1 MTDAHQLELAR
12 HGGDGV
18 IFTVSELNR
27 TVRDVLE
34 ANFADVW
41 VEGELSNLA
50 MPRSGHMYFSLKDAR
65 CQVRCAMFR
74 SRNQRLTFTP
84 ADGLQVLVHAQ
95 IGLYEER
102 GEYQLI
108 VEQMES
114 AGDGRLRLA
123 FEQLKQRLAAEGLF
137 EQRHKKPIPGLP
149 RQLGVITSPTGAAIR
164 DILSVLKRRFPG
176 LPVIIYPTAVQGEQA
191 ADQIVAA
198 LARANRR
205 RECDTLIL
213 SRGGGSLE
221 DLWPFN
227 EERVAR
233 AIFAS
238 ELPIV
243 VGVGHEI
250 DFTIADLVADLR
262 APTPSASAELVS
274 PDQSQLF
281 DQFMASEERL
291 KRQMLGL
298 LNFQR
303 QRLNW
308 IGKRLIHPGR
318 RLQNLAQRLDELQAR
333 MFGAGRQTLRARGA
347 RLAEAR
353 ARLYGLNP
361 IHTLRAQESMRRTL
375 QLRLHNAIRTSL
387 KERHATLMA
396 LAATLNAVS
405 PKATLNRGYAVVRR
419 VADGRLVKAARQL
432 RAGEHIEAELAE
444 GKIEAIVE
452 KTDDLERI

>member
-1 MTDAHQLELAR
+1 VSDPYQLEPPR
-12 HGGDGV
+12 YGGDGV
-18 IFTVSELNR
+18 IYTVSELNR

-34 ANFADVW
+34 GNFADVW
-41 VEGELSNLA
+41 VEGEISNLA

-74 SRNQRLTFTP
+74 SRNQRLSFAP

-102 GEYQLI
+102 GEYQLV
-108 VEQMES
+108 VEQMEP

-137 EQRHKKPIPGLP
+137 DPRHKKPIPELP
-149 RQLGVITSPTGAAIR
+149 KQLGVITSATGAAIR
-164 DILSVLKRRFPG
+164 DILSVLKRRFPS
-176 LPVIIYPTAVQGEQA
+176 LPIIIYPTAVQGEQA

-213 SRGGGSLE
+213 ARGGGSLE

-274 PDQSQLF
+274 PNQRQLL
-281 DQFMASEERL
+281 DQFTAYEERL

-298 LNFQR
+298 LNYQR
-303 QRLNW
+303 QRLTW
-308 IGKRLIHPGR
+308 VGKRLIHPGR
-318 RLQNLAQRLDELQAR
+318 RLQNLAQRLDELQTR
-333 MFGAGRQTLRARGA
+333 LFGAGLQSLRTRNA
-347 RLAEAR
+347 RLAETR

-361 IHTLRAQESMRRTL
+361 VHTLRAQQAERRNL
-375 QLRLHNAIRTSL
+375 QLRLRNAIRDVI
-387 KERHATLMA
+387 KERRARLNALVATLD
-396 LAATLNAVS
+396 AVS

-419 VADGRLVKAARQL
+419 MADGRLVKAAKQV
-432 RAGEHIEAELAE
+432 RAGERIEAELAE
-444 GKIEAIVE
+444 GTIEATVE
-452 KTDDLERI
+452 KTDDSKRA